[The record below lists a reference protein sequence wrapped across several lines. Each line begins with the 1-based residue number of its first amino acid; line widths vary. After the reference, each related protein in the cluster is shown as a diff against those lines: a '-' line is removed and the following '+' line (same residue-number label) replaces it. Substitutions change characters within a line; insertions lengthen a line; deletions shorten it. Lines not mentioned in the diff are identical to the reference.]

1 MNSHLK
7 LYAVVNQ
14 IYIYGKAHVVS
25 RLSQPIIQLLTSIV
39 GSQALITRLTVDER
53 RISRSTWTAVCN
65 IITAWQEV
73 VWETNWIDYQ
83 GIISIWS
90 TATQRIWTWKSE
102 GSVMAVKE
110 WRKITKE
117 LENVMSSMPNFS
129 LLLEVALNPH
139 NIFLKLG
146 YRH

>member
-7 LYAVVNQ
+7 LDTVVNQ

-39 GSQALITRLTVDER
+39 GRQALITRLTVDER

-90 TATQRIWTWKSE
+90 TVTQRIWTWKSE

-129 LLLEVALNPH
+129 LLLEVALNQH
-139 NIFLKLG
+139 NISLKLG

>member
-7 LYAVVNQ
+7 LYTVVNQ
-14 IYIYGKAHVVS
+14 RYIYGKAHVVS
-25 RLSQPIIQLLTSIV
+25 RLSQPIIQLLTSII
-39 GSQALITRLTVDER
+39 GRQALITRLTVDER

-90 TATQRIWTWKSE
+90 TVTQRIWTWKSE

-110 WRKITKE
+110 WRKITKK

-129 LLLEVALNPH
+129 HLLEVALNQH
-139 NIFLKLG
+139 NISLKLG
-146 YRH
+146 YRY

>member
-1 MNSHLK
+1 MNYHLK
-7 LYAVVNQ
+7 CYTVVNQ
-14 IYIYGKAHVVS
+14 RYIYGKAHVVS
-25 RLSQPIIQLLTSIV
+25 RLSRPIIQLLTSVV
-39 GSQALITRLTVDER
+39 GSQALITHLTVDER

-90 TATQRIWTWKSE
+90 TVTQRIWTWKSE

-129 LLLEVALNPH
+129 LLLEVALNQH
-139 NIFLKLG
+139 NISLKLW

>member
-7 LYAVVNQ
+7 FYTVVNQ
-14 IYIYGKAHVVS
+14 RYIYGKAHVVS
-25 RLSQPIIQLLTSIV
+25 RLSRPIIQLLTSVV
-39 GSQALITRLTVDER
+39 GSQALITHLTVDER

-90 TATQRIWTWKSE
+90 TVTQRIWTWKSE

-129 LLLEVALNPH
+129 LLLEVALNQH
-139 NIFLKLG
+139 ISLKLW